1 MNLDD
6 LRVYKLAMQL
16 AEKIWNI
23 AIKWEAFATYSI
35 AKQYTEAADSI

>member
-1 MNLDD
+1 LKEDAKYIKMDLDD

-23 AIKWEAFATYSI
+23 VIIWEAFAKYSI
-35 AKQYTEAADSI
+35 